1 LKRTF
6 TNYGLQEEV
15 AYFDICILIWRF
27 PVSINGALQFAKVWT
42 SVYQNEIENKIAA
55 EDSSSARKMRL
66 SPKSH
71 YKTITSI
78 ETGMFFAAVAR
89 LVTSANGEVASAFL
103 VNAEYDEMLNDQLK
117 GIEINATDRKMI
129 KQRIQTQH
137 LNLMSALNHFGLFDI
152 KSRNAGAL
160 NNNVNF
166 YVITPKG
173 RETLK
178 KLESK
183 PE

>member
-1 LKRTF
+1 
-6 TNYGLQEEV
+6 
-15 AYFDICILIWRF
+15 
-27 PVSINGALQFAKVWT
+27 
-42 SVYQNEIENKIAA
+42 
-55 EDSSSARKMRL
+55 
-66 SPKSH
+66 
-71 YKTITSI
+71 
-78 ETGMFFAAVAR
+78 MFFAAVAR